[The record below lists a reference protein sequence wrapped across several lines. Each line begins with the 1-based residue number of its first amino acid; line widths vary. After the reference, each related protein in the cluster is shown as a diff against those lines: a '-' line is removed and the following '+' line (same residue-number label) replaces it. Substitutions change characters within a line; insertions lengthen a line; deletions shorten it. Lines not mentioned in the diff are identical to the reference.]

1 MNSRL
6 GTDMKDRYESGDLAR
21 ERDEQEKK
29 KMDAHDIVDQID
41 VVIRGHED
49 SIKLLKTLRRDIA
62 KDRKFKWVEAVN
74 GWGNVVKMRIPVRE
88 KP

>member
-29 KMDAHDIVDQID
+29 VDPHDIVDQID
-41 VVIRGHED
+41 IVIRGHED

>member
-21 ERDEQEKK
+21 ERDEQEKQ
-29 KMDAHDIVDQID
+29 MDAHDIVDQID

-62 KDRKFKWVEAVN
+62 KDRKFKWVESVN
-74 GWGNVVKMRIPVRE
+74 GWGNLVKMRIPVRE

>member
-21 ERDEQEKK
+21 ERDEKEEK

-62 KDRKFKWVEAVN
+62 KDRKFKWVKTSDA
-74 GWGNVVKMRIPVRE
+74 WGNEGRTRIPIRE

>member
-21 ERDEQEKK
+21 ERDEKEEK
-29 KMDAHDIVDQID
+29 KMDAHHIVDQID

>member
-1 MNSRL
+1 MS
-6 GTDMKDRYESGDLAR
+6 DMKDRYESGDLAR

-29 KMDAHDIVDQID
+29 MDAHDIVDQID
-41 VVIRGHED
+41 IVIRGHED

-62 KDRKFKWVEAVN
+62 KDRKFKWVEAPDA
-74 GWGNVVKMRIPVRE
+74 WGNPRMTRIPVRE

>member
-1 MNSRL
+1 
-6 GTDMKDRYESGDLAR
+6 MKDRYESGDLAR
-21 ERDEQEKK
+21 ERDEKEEKK

-62 KDRKFKWVEAVN
+62 KDRKFKWVESVN
-74 GWGNVVKMRIPVRE
+74 GWGNLVKMRIPVRE

>member
-1 MNSRL
+1 MNN
-6 GTDMKDRYESGDLAR
+6 RYESGDLAR

-29 KMDAHDIVDQID
+29 MDAHDIVDQID
-41 VVIRGHED
+41 IVIRGHED
-49 SIKLLKTLRRDIA
+49 SIELLKTLRRDIA

-74 GWGNVVKMRIPVRE
+74 GWGNLVKMRIPVRE

>member
-41 VVIRGHED
+41 VVIRKHED

-62 KDRKFKWVEAVN
+62 KDRKFKWVEEVN
-74 GWGNVVKMRIPVRE
+74 GWGNLVKMRIPVRE